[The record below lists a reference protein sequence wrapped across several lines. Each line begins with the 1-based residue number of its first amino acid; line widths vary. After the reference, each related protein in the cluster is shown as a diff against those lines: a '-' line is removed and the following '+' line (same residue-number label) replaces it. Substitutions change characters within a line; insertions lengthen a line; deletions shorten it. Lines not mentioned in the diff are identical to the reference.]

1 VTPREPENGD
11 APDLAPDLDLAPTG
25 DEHEALGDAA
35 EARARRRLEEGGVL
49 RDALDGL
56 REELRSRLPSN
67 EQGVDWMALY
77 ESLRRRFGSTGMR
90 SLPAEVDEFGL
101 DRAALAA
108 ARPWLDVLFDRWWR
122 VEVSGADD
130 LPRGRP
136 CLFVAN
142 HSGLLPWDGLM
153 VCHALARASLAPE
166 TPRFLVEDWLLRLPF
181 AQAWLAS
188 LGGVRACRETA
199 ERLLRAKRSVVAF
212 PEGANGATKVFR
224 QRYRVPRF
232 GRGGVVRTAI
242 AARVPLVPVAVVGAE
257 ETHPLL
263 FKLEA
268 AARSIGLP
276 FVPVTPTFPWLG
288 PLGFLPLP
296 SKWWIG
302 FGEPLR
308 TDELEPDAADDE
320 ILIWRMNEQLR
331 AAVQTR
337 LDEGLHE
344 RSSVWS

>member
-1 VTPREPENGD
+1 VIPRDREPGD
-11 APDLAPDLDLAPTG
+11 DPHDAEESGRTPAGDGREATG
-25 DEHEALGDAA
+25 EAA
-35 EARARRRLEEGGVL
+35 EARARQRLEQSSVL

-56 REELRSRLPSN
+56 REELRARLPSN
-67 EQGVDWMALY
+67 EQGIDWMALY

-90 SLPAEVDEFGL
+90 SLPAEVDEFGM
-101 DRAALAA
+101 DRAAVEN

-122 VEVSGADD
+122 VEVSGVEA
-130 LPRGRP
+130 LPHGRP

-142 HSGLLPWDGLM
+142 HSGLIPWDGLM
-153 VCHALARASLAPE
+153 VCHALARARLAPE
-166 TPRFLVEDWLLRLPF
+166 TPRFLVEDWLLKLPF
-181 AQAWLAS
+181 AQAWLMS
-188 LGGVRACRETA
+188 IGGVRACRENA

-212 PEGANGATKVFR
+212 PEGAKGATKVFR
-224 QRYRVPRF
+224 QRYRVQRF

-257 ETHPLL
+257 EAHPVL
-263 FKLEA
+263 FKVEA
-268 AARSIGLP
+268 AARSLGLP

-288 PLGFLPLP
+288 PLGLLPLP

-302 FGEPLR
+302 FGAPLR

-320 ILIWRMNEQLR
+320 ILVWRLNEQLR
-331 AAVQTR
+331 AAVQSR